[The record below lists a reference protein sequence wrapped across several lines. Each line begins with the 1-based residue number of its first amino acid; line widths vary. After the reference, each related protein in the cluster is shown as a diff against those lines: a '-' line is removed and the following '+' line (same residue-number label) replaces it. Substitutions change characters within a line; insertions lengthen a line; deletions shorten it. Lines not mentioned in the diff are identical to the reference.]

1 MYGNISIYQTFI
13 ILAQTNSYI
22 NEKISIDIPY
32 SNYLREIANWTLDHI
47 GSNLIYT
54 STSILSVSILSIS
67 ILLFGVFIKHTGNFT
82 RFLHR
87 LLFGYFLYFL
97 WLESTSILFRLEKF
111 ASLNTLEYRQEDS
124 LFYRVFLLYSTII
137 VAIFFFGLAE
147 RFFLSKK
154 SSREFPLLILFIYF
168 AGLLVFRLHTLIDLL
183 LALEIVT
190 LSSYVLA
197 TFERQNRFST
207 FAGIQY
213 FLLGSLPSARLIL
226 GFALFYLQGGSVV
239 VEDLDLLFSSFSGID
254 SSFFVNKSY
263 LLSDYFFNGLNQSN
277 EVVSTYWYNISDNTT
292 SIDTIDLFVSIH
304 PITAL
309 TVRGLFLILFNL
321 LFKITAAPFHIWAPS
336 VYGNAPIASVTFLS
350 IYSKALIFFFLF
362 KLITTFLHVFAFI
375 IFSVLLVLGL
385 LSIFVGR
392 VGAFTE
398 KRIKRFFVYSSR
410 GHVGF
415 RLAGLSLFT
424 LEGASASFQYLAIYI
439 VSSFLRW
446 FYPLLR
452 GRDKHHLTH
461 LVELKYTDPLLG
473 FIFAILVFSRSGIP
487 PLGGFFI
494 KFDIL
499 ATLLDDSHFFV
510 NYILFFF
517 SVASF
522 FYYLRLIKILF
533 FDKQE
538 LDNTITG
545 VNTVA
550 ISFTKFHSSE
560 TPRHVG
566 RIWLRVSVFLFLSFY
581 VIIIQNP
588 LLVLQQEALSYLF

>member
-1 MYGNISIYQTFI
+1 MYTIICLFFI
-13 ILAQTNSYI
+13 TLAQTNSYI
-22 NEKISIDIPY
+22 DDVSFSYFLSKVA
-32 SNYLREIANWTLDHI
+32 NYILDDI
-47 GSNLIYT
+47 GSNLMVT
-54 STSILSVSILSIS
+54 SSSIFSVSLLSIS
-67 ILLFGVFIKHTGNFT
+67 ILLLGVFIKHTGEFT

-87 LLFGYFLYFL
+87 LLFSYFLYFL
-97 WLESTSILFRLEKF
+97 WFESTGIVFRLEDVS
-111 ASLNTLEYRQEDS
+111 SLNSLEHRQEDS
-124 LFYRVFLLYSTII
+124 LFYRIFIFYSTLI
-137 VAIFFFGLAE
+137 VAMFFFGLAE

-154 SSREFPLLILFIYF
+154 SSREFPLLMLFIFF

-254 SSFFVNKSY
+254 SSFFVNKNY
-263 LLSDYFFNGLNQSN
+263 QLHDYFFNGLNLSN
-277 EVVSTYWYNISDNTT
+277 EMVPTTWYNISDNIV
-292 SIDTIDLFVSIH
+292 SLDIADIIVSIH

-362 KLITTFLHVFAFI
+362 KLITTFLHVFTFI
-375 IFSVLLVLGL
+375 IFSVLLTLGL
-385 LSIFVGR
+385 LSIFIGR
-392 VGAFTE
+392 IGAFTE

-439 VSSFLRW
+439 LSSFLRW
-446 FYPLLR
+446 FYPLIR
-452 GRDKHHLTH
+452 GRDKHHLVH
-461 LVELKYTDPLLG
+461 FVELKYTDPLLG
-473 FIFAILVFSRSGIP
+473 LIFAILVFSRSGIP

-510 NYILFFF
+510 NYVLFFF

-538 LDNTITG
+538 QEVANSG
-545 VNTVA
+545 VNLTV
-550 ISFTKFHSSE
+550 ISFNKFFSLE

-566 RIWLRVSVFLFLSFY
+566 RIWLRICIFLFLSFY
-581 VIIIQNP
+581 IMIVQNP